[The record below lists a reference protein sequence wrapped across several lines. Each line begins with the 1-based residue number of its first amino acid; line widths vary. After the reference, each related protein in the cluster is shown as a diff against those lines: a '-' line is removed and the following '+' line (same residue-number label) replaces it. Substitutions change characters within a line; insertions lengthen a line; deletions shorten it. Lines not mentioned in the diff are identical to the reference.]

1 MKTAMQE
8 LYLELEKIKE
18 ISDTISITDIQ
29 RMIGN
34 HYNDIEKEQINDAY
48 FEGNEDGYNQE
59 EDYDSE
65 NLIDYYE
72 ETYKK

>member
-1 MKTAMQE
+1 METAIQQLYE
-8 LYLELEKIKE
+8 LLISSCPKEWVCILIKEEKMLLEK
-18 ISDTISITDIQ
+18 
-29 RMIGN
+29 
-34 HYNDIEKEQINDAY
+34 EKEQINEAY

-72 ETYKK
+72 KTYKK

>member
-1 MKTAMQE
+1 MKTAMHQ
-8 LYLELEKIKE
+8 LYLELQKIKE

-34 HYNDIEKEQINDAY
+34 YYNDIEKEQINDAY